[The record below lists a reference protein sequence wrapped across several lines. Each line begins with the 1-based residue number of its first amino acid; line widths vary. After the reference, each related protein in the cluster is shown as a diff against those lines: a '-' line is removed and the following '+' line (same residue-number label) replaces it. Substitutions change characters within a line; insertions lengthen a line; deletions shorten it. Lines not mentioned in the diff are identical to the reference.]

1 MTEQCTHTDAHTH
14 THTQMAKMLDI
25 ISDQE
30 NTNQDHNEIPF
41 HTHQNVCV
49 CVCVYMRDVQSC
61 LTLCDHTEWLETKS
75 QKTDVVKD
83 VEKLEASYAVGV

>member
-1 MTEQCTHTDAHTH
+1 
-14 THTQMAKMLDI
+14 MAKMLDI

-30 NTNQDHNEIPF
+30 NTNQDHKEIPF

-49 CVCVYMRDVQSC
+49 CVCVCVCVYVWDVQSC

-83 VEKLEASYAVGV
+83 VEKLEALYAVGV